1 MGLGFGFFLDFPG
14 KKLSLKTQGYFCY
27 CWSVLAQS
35 PSLSCSSPHPISG
48 EAGGSQEAGR
58 GHSRNSWPQL
68 IPDIFLSIW
77 HHVQHI
83 ELGEEEEYS
92 EWWCLSSQV
101 TIRGD
106 KARLSS
112 GWHNTCLPTG
122 NDERIPHFAFLV
134 CGFCFTCYIVS
145 VSTHEFFLWI
155 LCPILLMEQWAS
167 CCVGLNCPTAEV
179 KPQQCVPYFNKISC

>member
-83 ELGEEEEYS
+83 ELGEEGR
-92 EWWCLSSQV
+92 
-101 TIRGD
+101 RGIL
-106 KARLSS
+106 RMMVFVFPSYHQRRQ
-112 GWHNTCLPTG
+112 GQ
-122 NDERIPHFAFLV
+122 AFL
-134 CGFCFTCYIVS
+134 GMTQHLPAHRKWWKNSSFCFSCVWLLLYLLHCLCLNPWVFSLDSLSHPADGAVS
-145 VSTHEFFLWI
+145 KL
-155 LCPILLMEQWAS
+155 LCRA
-167 CCVGLNCPTAEV
+167 
-179 KPQQCVPYFNKISC
+179 